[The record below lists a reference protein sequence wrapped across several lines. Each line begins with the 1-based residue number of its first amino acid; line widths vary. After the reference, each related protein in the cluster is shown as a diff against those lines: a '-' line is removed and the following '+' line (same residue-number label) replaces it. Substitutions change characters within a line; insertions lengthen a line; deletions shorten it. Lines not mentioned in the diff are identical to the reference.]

1 MISSDEIA
9 DDAENEDTQFDM
21 KDASTGGI
29 SGSKLN
35 LQHSRMLDFPT
46 SPG

>member
-1 MISSDEIA
+1 MISSDKIA
-9 DDAENEDTQFDM
+9 DDTENLDRKRDM

-35 LQHSRMLDFPT
+35 LQHSRMP
-46 SPG
+46 